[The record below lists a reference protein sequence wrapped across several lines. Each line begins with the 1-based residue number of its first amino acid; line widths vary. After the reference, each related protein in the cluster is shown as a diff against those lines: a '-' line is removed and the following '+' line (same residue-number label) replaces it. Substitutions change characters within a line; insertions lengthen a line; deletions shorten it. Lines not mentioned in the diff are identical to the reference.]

1 MASTAAQTQQRAQRR
16 VQRKIAKSQK
26 YFDYTLLFVVLFLIG
41 FGLVMIYST
50 SSYSSAIKEGDSLFY
65 LKKQALWSA
74 AGFVAMFFI
83 TRFDYH
89 VWTKFLFFAYIVT
102 IILQVLVFV
111 PRIGV
116 EANGSRRWIKIG
128 FQIQPSEI
136 AKIVLIMFL
145 SYVASITINQL
156 KDIWG
161 IIKVMAIA
169 LPIIGLVIIS
179 NLSTAIVLSAITF
192 VIVFVASDK
201 YKPFILIVGLVV
213 CFGLLG
219 LMMQGYRM
227 DRIDAWLNVE
237 THPNAYQTRQAL
249 YAIGSGGLF
258 GKGLGHSIQ
267 KLNYLP
273 EAHNDM
279 IFSIICEELGVF
291 GAVAVILLFILLL
304 WRCMVIANNA
314 PDLYGALIVV
324 GVMTHIGMQVLIN
337 IAVSTN
343 SMPNTG
349 IPMPFISYGGS
360 SLVFLLCEIG
370 VVLAVSKQIKFKQ
383 EGALKE

>member
-1 MASTAAQTQQRAQRR
+1 MATTAAQTQKRAQQR

-26 YFDYTLLFVVLFLIG
+26 YFDYTLLFIVLFLIG

-50 SSYSSAIKEGDSLFY
+50 SSYSAAIKEGDSLFY
-65 LKKQALWSA
+65 LKKQALFTV
-74 AGFVAMFFI
+74 AGFGAMFFI

-111 PRIGV
+111 PGIGV
-116 EANGSRRWIKIG
+116 EANGSRRWINLGI
-128 FQIQPSEI
+128 QIQPSEV
-136 AKIVLIMFL
+136 AKVVLIMFL
-145 SYVASITINQL
+145 SYIASITVNQL
-156 KDIWG
+156 KNIWG
-161 IIKVMAIA
+161 VIKVMAIA
-169 LPIIGLVIIS
+169 LPIIVLVVIS
-179 NLSTAIVLSAITF
+179 NLSTAIVLSGITF

-201 YKPFILIVGLVV
+201 YKPFIAMMGIVVCLGLV
-213 CFGLLG
+213 G

-227 DRIDAWLNVE
+227 ERIEAWLNVE
-237 THPNAYQTRQAL
+237 THPSAYQTRQAL

-267 KLNYLP
+267 KLDYLP

-324 GVMTHIGMQVLIN
+324 GVMTHIGLQVLIN

-370 VVLAVSKQIKFKQ
+370 IVLSISKQIKFKQ
-383 EGALKE
+383 EGITQK